1 MNDSPTDA
9 IKMVDLRVDYGD
21 FAAVDSLSL
30 DVPAGEVFG
39 LVGPNGAGKTSSFKV
54 MATLM
59 EPTFGEVFLCG
70 IDIALQPEK
79 ARHVLGYMPDLAPV
93 PTDLKCWEFLDLYAA
108 AHGLS
113 EVDRSK
119 RIGECLDKVDLEDKR
134 EAISSSLSRGMKQ
147 RLVLAKTLLHRPK
160 VMLLDEPASGM
171 DPVSRAA
178 LRKTLQDLAAE
189 GTTVMVSSHIL
200 SELSD
205 MCTSVGFMAGGK
217 LVDAGKIDEVLD
229 RQGSAERQIKVELLD
244 DASVTSCC
252 DAIRAAGIDEVNAEG
267 RVVSFAIAGEGAE
280 QVALLKK
287 LIDLGLPVRSFAEK
301 RTSIEDVLLGL
312 DEKHHRQQGGNN

>member
-1 MNDSPTDA
+1 MTDPVSDA

-30 DVPAGEVFG
+30 SVPAGEVFG

-54 MATLM
+54 LATLM

-79 ARHVLGYMPDLAPV
+79 ARRVLGYMPDLAPV

-108 AHGLS
+108 AHGLG
-113 EVDRSK
+113 ENARRT
-119 RIGECLDKVDLEDKR
+119 RIAECLEKVDLEDKR
-134 EAISSSLSRGMKQ
+134 DAICDSLSRGMKQ

-160 VMLLDEPASGM
+160 IMLLDEPASGM

-178 LRKTLQDLAAE
+178 LRKTLRALAEE
-189 GTTVMVSSHIL
+189 GTTVLVSSHIL

-205 MCTSVGFMAGGK
+205 MCTSVGFMAAGK
-217 LVDAGKIDEVLD
+217 LVDAGKIEEVLA
-229 RQGSAERQIKVELLD
+229 RQGSAERQIKLELLD
-244 DASVTSCC
+244 DSSVAACKE
-252 DAIRAAGIDEVNAEG
+252 AILEAGVAEVSSTGNL
-267 RVVSFAIAGEGAE
+267 VSFSMAGEGAE
-280 QVALLKK
+280 QVALLKG
-287 LIDLGLPVRSFAEK
+287 LIEQGLPVRNFEER
-301 RTSIEDVLLGL
+301 RTSIEDVLLDL
-312 DEKHHRQQGGNN
+312 DQKHHQAGGMN